1 MSSQLILNIKKRWIN
16 ACIFLLCFIIIKPNL
31 FARNPDT
38 INLKETALTE
48 VYSLKRDVDITLF
61 DLSHF
66 RCELLY
72 IDSVRCVVRLASQK
86 SKAAS
91 NYILAPHLDTTLGK
105 TTYILPL
112 SEVSVISFWKTRN
125 SLFSEAPFGIGAFAT
140 FITPFVGLITTA
152 PAFPIVIVTGTSAV
166 ISIWGFKLQKPKRY
180 LLNKGL
186 LIYMNN

>member
-1 MSSQLILNIKKRWIN
+1 MNVGL
-16 ACIFLLCFIIIKPNL
+16 FLFCFFIYKPNL

-48 VYSLKRDVDITLF
+48 VYALKRDVDITLF
-61 DLSHF
+61 DFSHF

-72 IDSVRCVVRLASQK
+72 IDSVRCVVRLASRK

-105 TTYILPL
+105 ATYILPL

-125 SLFSEAPFGIGAFAT
+125 SMFSEAPFGVGAFIT
-140 FITPFVGLITTA
+140 FFTPFIGLITGA
-152 PAFPIVIVTGTSAV
+152 PPIPIVLVTGTSAAV
-166 ISIWGFKLQKPKRY
+166 SVWGFNLQKPKRY

-186 LIYMNN
+186 LIYLNN